1 MQTQI
6 YVLLHPAN
14 CVCEFFSENKLN
26 QSIMNLKLNEGD
38 IHKYSHVPSINNM
51 WTKYGEPI
59 LLCHRVSNLL
69 KKIGNEIY
77 LPRCIKLKCIW
88 VTIYV
93 QLKFYSEYSSFE
105 SFWMYGFYSHV
116 IVNLIWSFWLLLI
129 PDVLGILL
137 NVKRNTRYW
146 LTN

>member
-1 MQTQI
+1 MNIETDYKFFLNRYIWPRATEVRTKQVQTQI

-69 KKIGNEIY
+69 K
-77 LPRCIKLKCIW
+77 
-88 VTIYV
+88 
-93 QLKFYSEYSSFE
+93 
-105 SFWMYGFYSHV
+105 
-116 IVNLIWSFWLLLI
+116 
-129 PDVLGILL
+129 
-137 NVKRNTRYW
+137 
-146 LTN
+146 